1 MLKIF
6 KNKYFFLKVV
16 KTNTKKKRLEKPKN
30 EKLLLL
36 IPKRRYQV
44 FQELNI
50 SNKVDPTSNGQSKQ

>member
-1 MLKIF
+1 MNTLFF
-6 KNKYFFLKVV
+6 KVA

>member
-1 MLKIF
+1 MDTLFF
-6 KNKYFFLKVV
+6 KVA

-36 IPKRRYQV
+36 IPKRRYKV